1 MPFGL
6 TQAPAHFQRVVEAVL
21 GTDLPLTVY
30 LDDIAVYGD
39 DPDEVLDNTA
49 EAMNRLAQAGFMIN
63 LKKSHL
69 CQETLKILGHR
80 WHSGGLWYPEP
91 AKLQALKGSSE
102 EEIRGMSRSHL
113 YGLLNFY
120 REYVPTFAEM
130 TEPLR
135 KLLSQDSKPWT

>member
-1 MPFGL
+1 M
-6 TQAPAHFQRVVEAVL
+6 EAVL

-39 DPDEVLDNTA
+39 DPDQVLADTA
-49 EAMNRLAQAGFMIN
+49 EAMKRLAEAGFMIN

-69 CQETLKILGHR
+69 CQRTLKVLGHR
-80 WHSGGLWYPEP
+80 WHSGGFWFPEP
-91 AKLQALKGSSE
+91 AKIEALRTAE
-102 EEIRGMSRSHL
+102 DEEIAEVSRSHL

-120 REYVPTFAEM
+120 REYVPTFPEL

-135 KLLSQDSKPWT
+135 KLLS